1 MHSRRLPL
9 WLGALLGG
17 GMCFAPAIAVA
28 QRRAARVEVTPSE
41 YQVQVGR
48 TQPFVATAYDN
59 AGNPIAT
66 ATFVWTSSN
75 PRVATVDRQSGIAT
89 GVASGSATITATTG
103 TGRNARSGEAALQVS
118 GEGAVPQPQAAG
130 PSRAPAP
137 AAGTR
142 LAGPGCAAA
151 DREPAGAGP
160 AIGLQI
166 EPLRVSLV
174 KAESQQLSYRP
185 VQASGA
191 PAEHLCVQFAVQPG
205 GERVAT
211 VDSFGVVLAG
221 NDTGHTIVQVTVP
234 NRGFPPRQITVEVR
248 GDSVRFRSHEV
259 SMVPGAVD
267 TLQLVVPA
275 QGNRPVNALGVFQF
289 VSSDTTK
296 ARVAP
301 LTPVVTAL
309 APGTARVTAQSS
321 IYPDIPVTINVHR
334 RVAHLAGTPPDTLIL
349 LAMGAQ
355 ANLSVRALAADTSLV
370 TEVPMQWTI
379 GDSTI
384 VRYDT
389 VTHVLRG
396 LKIGET
402 QVRVTVPVANDSV
415 IFRNWHAKV
424 IAGGLAISRPGTRVA
439 LGVGER
445 MPVEVKLLDDRR
457 QPIETARDLRWTSSN
472 DSVARVVDG
481 QIVALSMGHARL
493 TARAAWDSTVSADV
507 STVGDL
513 LVNALRAGRWDLYM
527 LDRSVNGQERVRQ
540 LTQDTIVKSSPAW
553 SPTLL
558 QIAYVGS
565 VSGSFNSDLYVMDV
579 DGGGMRQLTRDSA
592 SVKSPSFVGPAGD
605 QIVYESS
612 RGGGKAQL
620 YVIRTDGTGWRPLTS
635 GNFPNTQPSVSP
647 DGRQVLFASVR
658 DRTYGIYVMGLDGT
672 GERRLAAGPRQEDSP
687 DWAADGHSIY
697 YLRDDGGNP
706 LSKRVYR
713 QDLETGAATA
723 VTPAGVFVQDFSV
736 SVDGT
741 TLALL
746 TLTADA
752 NGVQTARVSILNATT
767 GVMTPLTIVGADRVA
782 GPALRPAT
790 PQH

>member
-1 MHSRRLPL
+1 MLSRRLPL

-17 GMCFAPAIAVA
+17 GICLAPAVAVA
-28 QRRAARVEVTPSE
+28 QRRAARVEVTPAE

-66 ATFVWTSSN
+66 ATFVWTTSN
-75 PRVATVDRQSGIAT
+75 ARVATVDRQSGIAT
-89 GVASGSATITATTG
+89 GVASGVATITATTG
-103 TGRNARSGEAALQVS
+103 TGRNARSGEATLQVS
-118 GEGAVPQPQAAG
+118 GEGAVPQPQAAA
-130 PSRAPAP
+130 PVRTPAP
-137 AAGTR
+137 SAGAR
-142 LAGPGCAAA
+142 LTGPGCAAA
-151 DREPAGAGP
+151 EREPAGAGP

-185 VQASGA
+185 VQGNGA
-191 PAEHLCVQFAVQPG
+191 PAEHLCVQFAMQAG

-221 NDTGHTIVQVTVP
+221 NDTGHTVVQVTVP
-234 NRGFPPRQITVEVR
+234 NRGFPARQIAVEVR
-248 GDSVRFRSHEV
+248 GDSVRFRSHEFA
-259 SMVPGAVD
+259 MVPGAVD

-296 ARVAP
+296 VRVAP
-301 LTPVVTAL
+301 LTPIITAL
-309 APGTARVTAQSS
+309 APGTARITAQSS

-334 RVAHLAGTPPDTLIL
+334 RVTRLAGTPPDTLVL

-355 ANLSVRALAADTSLV
+355 TSLSVRALAADTSPV
-370 TEVPMQWTI
+370 TEVPMHWTI
-379 GDSTI
+379 GDSAI

-402 QVRVTVPVANDSV
+402 QIRVTVPVASDTV

-424 IAGGLAISRPGTRVA
+424 IAGGLAISRPGARVA

-457 QPIETARDLRWTSSN
+457 QPIETARGLTWTSSN

-481 QIVALSMGHARL
+481 QIAALSMGRARL

-507 STVGDL
+507 SAVGEL

-527 LDRSVNGQERVRQ
+527 LDRGVGGQLKVRQ
-540 LTQDTIVKSSPAW
+540 LTQDTIVKTLPAW

-579 DGGGMRQLTRDSA
+579 DGGGIRQLTRDSA

-605 QIVYESS
+605 QIVFESS
-612 RGGGKAQL
+612 RGGKAQL
-620 YVIRTDGTGWRPLTS
+620 YVIRTDGTGKRQLTS
-635 GNFPNTQPSVSP
+635 GDFPNTQPSVSP

-658 DRTYGIYVMGLDGT
+658 DRTYGIYVMGMDGT
-672 GERRLAAGPRQEDSP
+672 GERRLAASPRQEDSP
-687 DWAADGHSIY
+687 DWAADGHSVY
-697 YLRDDGGNP
+697 YLRDDGGKP

-713 QDLETGAATA
+713 QDLETGAATP
-723 VTPAGVFVQDFSV
+723 VTPVGMFVQDYSV
-736 SVDGT
+736 SVDGE

-746 TLTADA
+746 VLSADA
-752 NGVQTARVSILNATT
+752 NGVQSARVSLLNATT
-767 GVMTPLTIVGADRVA
+767 GVMTPVTIQGADRVA